1 MEIVLMAFTVIACDY
16 KKYGDILVL
25 YIIPLQH
32 MVKFCVS
39 VRSHFELKTNIALL
53 YFSFS
58 GTIKAWAAYK
68 YRWKILK

>member
-1 MEIVLMAFTVIACDY
+1 MAFTVIACDY
-16 KKYGDILVL
+16 KKYGD
-25 YIIPLQH
+25 IIPLQH

-58 GTIKAWAAYK
+58 GTIKA
-68 YRWKILK
+68 

>member
-1 MEIVLMAFTVIACDY
+1 MAFTVIACDY

-58 GTIKAWAAYK
+58 GTIKA
-68 YRWKILK
+68 